1 MKAILEFQLPKE
13 RPDFLAAIHG
23 PQARAALWEIAQY
36 CRGVLKHG
44 EPSEELAR
52 HMHLIRDMISEELL
66 YD

>member
-1 MKAILEFQLPKE
+1 MKATLEFQLPE
-13 RPDFLAAIHG
+13 DRHDFLAAIHG
-23 PQARAALWEIAQY
+23 SQARAALWEIAQH

-66 YD
+66 YE